1 MKTVR
6 LFAAAAFALAFVS
19 SIAHAQTATQTVTFS
34 VSAINQIT
42 VSGDP
47 SALTLAAA
55 APGSDPTPVTNTA
68 TTYSITTNE
77 SNKKITASIP
87 TAMPAGVTLTVALAA
102 PSGAATTGAQAL
114 STTAANL
121 VTGISSLNAS
131 GLGITYTLSATAA
144 AGTVASQSR
153 VVTFTVITGP

>member
-19 SIAHAQTATQTVTFS
+19 SVAHAQTATQTVTFS

-42 VSGDP
+42 VSGDA
-47 SALTLAAA
+47 SLTLGAA

-77 SNKKITASIP
+77 ANKRITASIP
-87 TAMPAGVTLTVALAA
+87 TVMPNGVTLTVALAA
-102 PSGAATTGAQAL
+102 PSGATTTGAQPL
-114 STTAANL
+114 STTAVNL
-121 VTGISSLNAS
+121 VTGISAQTAN

-144 AGTVASQSR
+144 AGTVSSSR
-153 VVTFTVITGP
+153 VVTFTVVTGP